1 MSVQVRHTEHVPEWK
16 IREVEDLVERIGESP
31 VVGMVGL
38 TDIPAKQ
45 LQDLR
50 AVLRDVATIK
60 MVRNNIARRAIEKC
74 SDDVSPLADA
84 IEAQTAFIFTDVNP
98 FKLCKMLEEKKQPM
112 PIKAGGKAPTDIVI
126 EKGET
131 PFSPGPMVGKLQSA
145 GIPAAIKSGK
155 VVINETKV
163 VAEEGE
169 TVSAQLA
176 EVLAAME
183 IFPRKVGLE
192 LLAVYEGGLVFRS
205 EDLTIDVEG
214 ILSQMSAASAQALG
228 LALEI
233 GYATP
238 TTIGPLLQRA
248 ASKARNLVLEGAIPV
263 PSMMEALLAKAAADA
278 SALTNLVEGGP
289 VEAPAASAPAEK
301 TEEKAEEAEEEKEED
316 EEAGLGGLSAL
327 FG

>member
-31 VVGMVGL
+31 VVGLVSL
-38 TDIPAKQ
+38 TEIPAKQ
-45 LQDLR
+45 IQDLR
-50 AVLRDVATIK
+50 SELRDFATIK

-74 SDDVSPLADA
+74 SDDFLPLADG

-98 FKLCKMLEEKKQPM
+98 FKLYRMLEEKKQPM

-126 EKGET
+126 EKGDT

-155 VVINETKV
+155 VVINEMKV
-163 VAEEGE
+163 VAEEGD
-169 TVSAQLA
+169 TISAQLA
-176 EVLAAME
+176 DVLATME
-183 IFPRKVGLE
+183 IFPRMVGLQ
-192 LLAVYEGGLVFRS
+192 LRAVYEGGLVYRP
-205 EDLTIDVEG
+205 EHLTIDVDG
-214 ILSQMSAASAQALG
+214 IISQMATASSHAMG

-238 TTIGPLLQRA
+238 TTISPLLQRA
-248 ASKARNLVLEGAIPV
+248 ASKARNLVLECSLPV

-278 SALTNLVEGGP
+278 ALLKSLAEGGP
-289 VEAPAASAPAEK
+289 AEAAVPAAPADKS
-301 TEEKAEEAEEEKEED
+301 EEKAEEAEKEED

>member
-31 VVGMVGL
+31 VVGLVGL

-50 AVLRDVATIK
+50 AELRDVATIK
-60 MVRNNIARRAIEKC
+60 MVRNNVARRAIEKC
-74 SDDVSPLADA
+74 SDDVLPLADG

-98 FKLCKMLEEKKQPM
+98 FRLSRMLEEKKQPM

-131 PFSPGPMVGKLQSA
+131 SFSPGPMVGKLQSA

-176 EVLAAME
+176 EVLATME

-205 EDLTIDVEG
+205 EDLAIDVG
-214 ILSQMSAASAQALG
+214 SILSQMSTASAQALG

-238 TTIGPLLQRA
+238 TTISPLLQRA
-248 ASKARNLVLEGAIPV
+248 ASKARNLVLECAIPV
-263 PSMMEALLAKAAADA
+263 PSMMEALLTKAAADA
-278 SALTNLVEGGP
+278 SVLTNLVEGGS
-289 VEAPAASAPAEK
+289 VEAPAAAAPAEK
-301 TEEKAEEAEEEKEED
+301 DEVKAEEAEKEED

>member
-1 MSVQVRHTEHVPEWK
+1 MSVQVRRTEHVPEWK

-31 VVGMVGL
+31 VVGLVGL

-50 AVLRDVATIK
+50 AVLRDVASIK

-74 SDDVSPLADA
+74 SDDVSPLADS

-98 FKLCKMLEEKKQPM
+98 FKLYKMLEEKKQPM
-112 PIKAGGKAPTDIVI
+112 PIKAGGKAPADIVI

-131 PFSPGPMVGKLQSA
+131 SFSPGPMVGKLQSA

-155 VVINETKV
+155 VIINETKV

-176 EVLAAME
+176 EVLATME

-192 LLAVYEGGLVFRS
+192 LLAVYEGGLVFRP
-205 EDLTIDVEG
+205 EDLTIDTEA
-214 ILSQMSAASAQALG
+214 ILSQMSTASGQALG

-238 TTIGPLLQRA
+238 TTIRPLLQRA
-248 ASKARNLVLEGAIPV
+248 ASKARNLVLECAIPV
-263 PSMMEALLAKAAADA
+263 PSMMEALLARAAADA
-278 SALTNLVEGGP
+278 SLLTNLVEGGP
-289 VEAPAASAPAEK
+289 AEAPAASVPAEK
-301 TEEKAEEAEEEKEED
+301 TEEKAEEAEKEED

>member
-1 MSVQVRHTEHVPEWK
+1 MSVQVRRTEHVPEWK

-31 VVGMVGL
+31 VVGLVGL
-38 TDIPAKQ
+38 TEIPAKQ

-60 MVRNNIARRAIEKC
+60 MVRNNIARRAIAKC

-98 FKLCKMLEEKKQPM
+98 FQLYKMLEEKKQPM

-131 PFSPGPMVGKLQSA
+131 SFSPGPMVGKLQSA

-192 LLAVYEGGLVFRS
+192 LMAVYEGGLIFRS
-205 EDLTIDVEG
+205 EDLTIDIEA
-214 ILSQMSAASAQALG
+214 ILSQMSTASAQALG
-228 LALEI
+228 LAVEI

-238 TTIGPLLQRA
+238 TTIGPLLTRA
-248 ASKARNLVLEGAIPV
+248 ASKARNLALECAIPV
-263 PSMMEALLAKAAADA
+263 PSIMEALLAKAAADA
-278 SALTNLVEGGP
+278 SVLTDLVEGGP
-289 VEAPAASAPAEK
+289 ATEAPVTASAPAEK
-301 TEEKAEEAEEEKEED
+301 TEEKEEEAEKEED

>member
-31 VVGMVGL
+31 VVGLVGL

-50 AVLRDVATIK
+50 AELRDVATIK
-60 MVRNNIARRAIEKC
+60 MVRNNVARRAIEKC
-74 SDDVSPLADA
+74 SDDVLPLADG

-98 FKLCKMLEEKKQPM
+98 FRLSRMLEEKKQPM

-131 PFSPGPMVGKLQSA
+131 SFSPGPMVGKLQSA

-176 EVLAAME
+176 EVLATME

-205 EDLTIDVEG
+205 EDLAIDVG
-214 ILSQMSAASAQALG
+214 SILSQMSTASAQALG

-238 TTIGPLLQRA
+238 TTISPLLQRA
-248 ASKARNLVLEGAIPV
+248 ASKARNLVLECAIPV
-263 PSMMEALLAKAAADA
+263 PSMMEALLTKAAADA
-278 SALTNLVEGGP
+278 SVLTNLVEGGS
-289 VEAPAASAPAEK
+289 VEAPAAAASAEK
-301 TEEKAEEAEEEKEED
+301 DEVKAEEAEKEED

>member
-1 MSVQVRHTEHVPEWK
+1 MSVQVRRTEHVPEWK

-31 VVGMVGL
+31 VVGLVGL

-45 LQDLR
+45 VQDLR
-50 AVLRDVATIK
+50 AELRDVATIK

-74 SDDVSPLADA
+74 SDDILPLADE

-98 FKLCKMLEEKKQPM
+98 FKLYKMLDEKKQPM

-155 VVINETKV
+155 VVVNETKV

-176 EVLAAME
+176 EVLATME

-192 LLAVYEGGLVFRS
+192 LRAVYEGGLVFKS
-205 EDLTIDVEG
+205 EDLTIDVED

-233 GYATP
+233 GYTTPAT
-238 TTIGPLLQRA
+238 ISPLLQKA
-248 ASKARNLVLEGAIPV
+248 ASKARNLVLECAIPI

-278 SALTNLVEGGP
+278 SVLTNLVEGGP
-289 VEAPAASAPAEK
+289 AEAPVASAPAEK
-301 TEEKAEEAEEEKEED
+301 TEEKAEEAEKEED
-316 EEAGLGGLSAL
+316 EEAGLGGLSAM

>member
-16 IREVEDLVERIGESP
+16 IAEVEDLVERIQNSP
-31 VVGMVGL
+31 VVALVGL

-50 AVLRDVATIK
+50 TQLRDGATIK

-74 SDDVSPLADA
+74 SGEILPLADE
-84 IEAQTAFIFTDVNP
+84 IVRQTAFIFTDVNP
-98 FKLCKMLEEKKQPM
+98 FRLYKMLEEKKQPM

-131 PFSPGPMVGKLQSA
+131 SFSPGPMVGKLQTA

-163 VAEEGE
+163 IVEEGE

-176 EVLAAME
+176 EVLSLME

-192 LLAVYEGGLVFRS
+192 LLAVYEGGLVYKS
-205 EDLTIDVEG
+205 EDLAIDVDA
-214 ILSQMSAASAQALG
+214 ILAQMSTASAQALG
-228 LALEI
+228 LAVEI

-238 TTIGPLLQRA
+238 TTIAPILQRA
-248 ASKARNLVLEGAIPV
+248 ASKARNLVLECAIPV
-263 PSMMEALLAKAAADA
+263 PGMMEALLAKAAADA
-278 SALTNLVEGGP
+278 SVLTNLVEGGP
-289 VEAPAASAPAEK
+289 AEAPAAGAPAE
-301 TEEKAEEAEEEKEED
+301 TGEEKAEEAEKEEN